1 MMNDVPSLPSVSV
14 QFPAMCFYDIITQTQ
29 SQSVPWPVGLVVKKG
44 GKFYLLFFRDAVS
57 IINNS
62 YFHFT
67 IYFFLN
73 LLKQS
78 VHSVCPG

>member
-1 MMNDVPSLPSVSV
+1 
-14 QFPAMCFYDIITQTQ
+14 MCFYDIITQTQ
-29 SQSVPWPVGLVVKKG
+29 SQSCSPPVGLVVKEG

-67 IYFFLN
+67 IYFLN

-78 VHSVCPG
+78 VHSVCPAELVEAFHSLHKMHC